1 MKERRAVLVQAICS
15 KITDSTD
22 PALLAKEIAAYLL
35 SENRA
40 SEFESILRDV
50 AQHRIDNGDVE
61 ATLVSA
67 HVLDDAV
74 LQDVTGLMKDYY
86 PGAKKLR
93 LRQRLDKDLVG
104 GLRLVLPNRQLDL
117 SVRSKLKKFKRLTMA
132 GKE

>member
-15 KITDSTD
+15 RIDDSVD
-22 PALLAKEIAAYLL
+22 QAQLAREIAAYLIA
-35 SENRA
+35 ENRT
-40 SEFESILRDV
+40 SEFDSILRDI
-50 AQHRIDNGDVE
+50 AQYRIGKGDVE

-67 HVLDDAV
+67 HQLDDTV
-74 LQDVTGLMKDYY
+74 LRDVTDLMRDYY

-93 LRQRLDKDLVG
+93 LSQRLDKDLVG
-104 GLRLVLPNRQLDL
+104 GLKVVLPNKQLDL